1 MISDVLASAKE
12 KMTQSIE
19 VAKSDFATVSAGRA
33 NAALFQRLNADY
45 YGSPTPLMQLA
56 SFQQPD
62 ARTLVITPFDKSAL
76 KEIERAIVA
85 APHLGVSPQNDGN
98 IVRIV
103 MPELTE
109 DRRKDY
115 VKVVKDKAEQA
126 RVAVRN
132 IRRQAM
138 TDLEK
143 LKGDVG
149 DDEISRAEKELEA
162 GTKQA
167 IDGIDD
173 ALKKKEAELLEV

>member
-19 VAKSDFATVSAGRA
+19 VAKDDFQTVSAGRA
-33 NAALFQRLNADY
+33 NPALFQRLNVDY
-45 YGSPTPLMQLA
+45 YGSPTPLVQLA

-85 APHLGVSPQNDGN
+85 APHLGVTPSNDGN

-109 DRRKDY
+109 ERRKDY
-115 VKVVKDKAEQA
+115 VKIVKDKAEQA
-126 RVAVRN
+126 RVAIRN
-132 IRRQAM
+132 VRRQAM
-138 TDLEK
+138 TDLDK
-143 LKGDVG
+143 LKGEVG
-149 DDEISRAEKELEA
+149 DDEIARGEKELEVV
-162 GTKQA
+162 TKQA
-167 IDGIDD
+167 IEGVDD
-173 ALKKKEAELLEV
+173 ALKKKESELLEV